1 MQYFGR
7 AEVFKKDNMSDPTA
21 VLASLAPTDTFV
33 RRHIGP
39 RDHEIPAMLATLGRG
54 SLEEL
59 VAATV
64 PASIRI
70 AAPLTLPGAL
80 TSGRE
85 AGEAEALAALRR
97 LLGKNEV
104 KRSLIGMGYYSALT
118 PPVIQRNILENPG
131 WYTQYTPYQAE
142 IAQGRLE
149 ALLVFQTM
157 VAELT
162 GMALAGASLLD
173 EGTAAAEAMGICM
186 DLAPAEKRAFF
197 VDARCFPQTIAVIQG
212 RAEAVGVEVRVGD
225 AFALDAAALVDV
237 AGVLIQYPD
246 ERGAIRDPSAL
257 VATIHAAGALAVM
270 ATDLLALTLIRPP
283 GELGADIAVGS
294 AQRFGVPL
302 GYGGPHAAFIAVTEP
317 LRRSIPGRIIGVSRD
332 AEGKQ
337 AYRMA
342 LQAREQ
348 HIRRERATSNI
359 CTAQVLLA
367 IMAAMYGVYHG
378 PDGLRRIARRVA
390 GLTSLLAAGLSAL
403 GHDPGAEPRFDTL
416 TVRLVG
422 REAAAVHAAARAA
435 GFNLREIDAATVGVS
450 LDERSTIEEV
460 TALLGVFAGGAA
472 APDVAALAATISLEL
487 PAAAARSS
495 GFMTHPVFSAHQA
508 EHGMLRYLSALQ
520 ARDLSLTT
528 SMIPLGS
535 CTMKLNAT
543 SEMLPLSWPET
554 ADLHPFAPLEQV
566 AGYQGLFESL
576 EGWLAAITG
585 FAAVSLQPNS
595 GAQGEY
601 AGLMVIRA
609 YHQGRGEAGRDVC
622 LIPTSA
628 HGTNPASAVMAGMKV
643 VTVACDADGNID
655 VADLAQKAEKH
666 GASLAALMVTYPSTH
681 GVFEAK
687 IREICA
693 IIHRFGGQVYM
704 DGANMNAQVGLCR
717 PGDFGADVCHLNLHK
732 TFCIPHGGGGPG
744 MGPIAVAQHLAPYL
758 PSHPVIA
765 SGGAQGILPVS
776 AAPWGSASILTISWM
791 YIAMMGAAGLR
802 RATEVAILSA
812 NYMARRL
819 GEHYKVLYRGA
830 NGMCAHEFILDLR
843 PLKASAGIEPDDVA
857 KRLMDYGF
865 HAPTMSFPVPG
876 TLMIE
881 PTESETL
888 AELDRFCAA
897 MIAIRGEIAAIERGE
912 ADRKDNPLK
921 NAPHTAAAV
930 TSSTWT
936 RPYSREVAAFPAPWL
951 REHKFWPASARI
963 DNAYGDRNLVC
974 ACPPISDY
982 EQAAE

>member
-472 APDVAALAATISLEL
+472 APDVAALAATISLEV

-566 AGYQGLFESL
+566 AGYQGCLSRWRG
-576 EGWLAAITG
+576 GWRRSPASRRCRCSRT
-585 FAAVSLQPNS
+585 
-595 GAQGEY
+595 
-601 AGLMVIRA
+601 
-609 YHQGRGEAGRDVC
+609 QGRRG
-622 LIPTSA
+622 
-628 HGTNPASAVMAGMKV
+628 
-643 VTVACDADGNID
+643 
-655 VADLAQKAEKH
+655 
-666 GASLAALMVTYPSTH
+666 ST
-681 GVFEAK
+681 
-687 IREICA
+687 
-693 IIHRFGGQVYM
+693 
-704 DGANMNAQVGLCR
+704 
-717 PGDFGADVCHLNLHK
+717 
-732 TFCIPHGGGGPG
+732 
-744 MGPIAVAQHLAPYL
+744 
-758 PSHPVIA
+758 
-765 SGGAQGILPVS
+765 
-776 AAPWGSASILTISWM
+776 
-791 YIAMMGAAGLR
+791 
-802 RATEVAILSA
+802 
-812 NYMARRL
+812 
-819 GEHYKVLYRGA
+819 RG
-830 NGMCAHEFILDLR
+830 
-843 PLKASAGIEPDDVA
+843 
-857 KRLMDYGF
+857 
-865 HAPTMSFPVPG
+865 
-876 TLMIE
+876 
-881 PTESETL
+881 
-888 AELDRFCAA
+888 
-897 MIAIRGEIAAIERGE
+897 
-912 ADRKDNPLK
+912 
-921 NAPHTAAAV
+921 
-930 TSSTWT
+930 
-936 RPYSREVAAFPAPWL
+936 
-951 REHKFWPASARI
+951 
-963 DNAYGDRNLVC
+963 
-974 ACPPISDY
+974 
-982 EQAAE
+982 